1 MRFFF
6 NHLNSSVGKGH
17 CATNHQQ
24 HKSIGVLK
32 PGAPWPK
39 KWGNEMTTLD
49 IKDIEKPG
57 ELTHSVFR
65 LFGTTKVRVK
75 EVKDLDGKQ
84 GIAIPTQSL
93 KIAPIEAISEALR
106 SSIAVATEQH
116 RDKFSLTSYIF
127 SSDDRFC
134 YPVVD
139 VKSAAPV
146 DVGLTRSVI
155 FKLLEQIKRCD
166 EHTMRLFSGDHADL
180 SEQANAEIKAGA
192 TEILTRYGDSPIST
206 PSQIYIGGNSISA
219 ELKGMF
225 ANKPDLSNLE
235 PVLLEIEGQVDGYR
249 AKKREIYL
257 NTSDG
262 LLLVNW
268 EHDDQVVGNLSLSQ
282 KADLLICKISRTID
296 QRGNPI
302 NTLVNISKK

>member
-1 MRFFF
+1 
-6 NHLNSSVGKGH
+6 
-17 CATNHQQ
+17 
-24 HKSIGVLK
+24 
-32 PGAPWPK
+32 
-39 KWGNEMTTLD
+39 MTALD
-49 IKDIEKPG
+49 TKDIEKPC

-65 LFGTTKVRVK
+65 FFGTTKVRA
-75 EVKDLDGKQ
+75 KDAKDCDGRQ

-106 SSIAVATEQH
+106 SSIAVATGQH

-127 SSDDRFC
+127 LSDDRFC

-225 ANKPDLSNLE
+225 ASRPDLSNLE
-235 PVLLEIEGQVDGYR
+235 PVLLEIEGRVDGYR
-249 AKKREIYL
+249 AKKREIFL
-257 NTSDG
+257 DTNNG
-262 LLLVNW
+262 ALIVNW
-268 EHDDQVVGNLSLSQ
+268 EHDDQVVGKLSLAQ
-282 KADLLICKISRTID
+282 KADILVFEINRTID

-302 NTLVNISKK
+302 NTLVRISEK